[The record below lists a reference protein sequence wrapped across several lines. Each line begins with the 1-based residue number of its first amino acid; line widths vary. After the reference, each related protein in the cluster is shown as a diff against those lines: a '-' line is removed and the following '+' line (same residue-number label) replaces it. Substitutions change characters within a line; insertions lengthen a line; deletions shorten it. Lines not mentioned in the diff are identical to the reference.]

1 MNLLPIL
8 IAGLA
13 GSVHCAGMCGGI
25 VSAFSVGGPSAA
37 PARAR
42 VIPIARM
49 GTGGTAAMTW
59 AGANTGALGH
69 VLAYNSGRIG
79 SYMLAGAMAG
89 GIAGSIASLT
99 QMASAQLIAYWMAN
113 LMLIAMGLYLMD
125 AWRGLARIETLGGIL
140 WRRVQPLVKPLVPM
154 DTPLKALALGGLWG
168 WVPCGMVY
176 SMLLTAMLSGSAL
189 DGALVMGAFGLGTL
203 PMLLAMGMAGSKLRQ
218 YLQKRSVRVA
228 CGLLVLGFG
237 VLGLARAA
245 SGGQHAWFDVLC
257 LTVQP

>member
-25 VSAFSVGGPSAA
+25 VGAFSVGGRSAA
-37 PARAR
+37 PAHAR

-49 GTGGTAAMTW
+49 DIGGTAAMSW
-59 AGANTGALGH
+59 AGANAEGLVH
-69 VLAYNSGRIG
+69 VLAYNTGRIG
-79 SYMLAGAMAG
+79 SYMLAGAIAG
-89 GIAGSIASLT
+89 GIAGSVASLA
-99 QMASAQLIAYWMAN
+99 QMASAQMVAYWLAN
-113 LMLIAMGLYLMD
+113 LMLVAMGLYLMD
-125 AWRGLARIETLGGIL
+125 AWRGLARVEAAGGVL

-154 DTPLKALALGGLWG
+154 DMALKALALGGLWG

-189 DGALVMGAFGLGTL
+189 DGALVMAAFGLGTL
-203 PMLLAMGMAGSKLRQ
+203 PMLLAMGMAGAKLRQ
-218 YLQKRSVRVA
+218 YFQKRSVRVA

-237 VLGLARAA
+237 ILGLARAA
-245 SGGQHAWFDVLC
+245 GGRHAWFDVLC